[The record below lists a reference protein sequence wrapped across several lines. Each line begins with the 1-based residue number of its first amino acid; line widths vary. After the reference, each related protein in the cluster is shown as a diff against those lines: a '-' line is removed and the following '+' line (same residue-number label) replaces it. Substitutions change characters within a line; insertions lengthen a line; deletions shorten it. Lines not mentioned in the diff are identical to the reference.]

1 VSAAPL
7 FELVGV
13 HKRHRRG
20 QEVVSI
26 FDGLDL
32 AIAAGS
38 FIAVT
43 GPSGSGKTTLLNLLA
58 GIDRIDAGELRW
70 LGRRLDGLGE
80 GELAAWRAR
89 QVGFVFQHYNLLA
102 MLSVQ
107 ANVELPLALLPI
119 GAAERRRRA
128 LLALELVGL
137 GDCARRLPSQLSGG
151 QQQRVGIARAIAADA
166 PLLLCDEPTGNLDRQ
181 TSDDVLDTLQ
191 LLHEEFGRTIV
202 MVTPDARAAARARQR
217 LVLDK
222 GRFVVDGAEHGALG
236 GEARYG

>member
-1 VSAAPL
+1 MNLAPL

-13 HKRHRRG
+13 HKHHRRG
-20 QEVVSI
+20 QELVSI
-26 FDGLDL
+26 FEGLDL
-32 AIAAGS
+32 AIPAGS

-70 LGRRLDGLGE
+70 AGQRLDGLGE
-80 GELAAWRAR
+80 AALAAWRAR

-119 GAAERRRRA
+119 AAAERRRRA

-137 GDCARRLPSQLSGG
+137 ADCARRLPSQLSGG
-151 QQQRVGIARAIAADA
+151 QQQRVGIARAIVADA
-166 PLLLCDEPTGNLDRQ
+166 PLLLCDEPTGNLDRN
-181 TSDDVLDTLQ
+181 TSEDVLDTLQ

-202 MVTPDARAAARARQR
+202 MVTHDARAAARARQR

-222 GRFVVDGAEHGALG
+222 GRFLLDGEVPHG
-236 GEARYG
+236 